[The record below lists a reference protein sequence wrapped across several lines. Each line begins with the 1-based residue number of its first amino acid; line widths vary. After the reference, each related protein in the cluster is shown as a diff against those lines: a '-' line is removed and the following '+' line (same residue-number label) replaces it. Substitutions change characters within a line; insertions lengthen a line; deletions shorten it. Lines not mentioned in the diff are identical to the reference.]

1 MGELRTMAL
10 ADADAAGRTA
20 ADLVSTVISAHP
32 TASVVAATGRSPEA
46 LYAELA
52 ARRDAGR
59 LDTSRITAIQLDEY
73 LGLERDDRRSLFG
86 WMHRCFIAPLGI
98 PDERVVQLPLV
109 GDLAAAGA
117 AFDRD
122 LAARGGVELAI
133 LGIGHNGHLGFN
145 EPPADAD
152 SATRRV
158 ELSPSTIEANA
169 SYWGDVADVPTAA
182 VTLGLAP
189 LLAARTIV
197 LVVAGRSKR
206 EILARA
212 LDGPVGP
219 DVPASLLRRAPGDV
233 TVIADRDALGDR

>member
-10 ADADAAGRTA
+10 PDAAAAGRAA
-20 ADLVSTVISAHP
+20 ADLVSGVIAAHP
-32 TASVVAATGRSPEA
+32 AASVVAATGRSPEGLSA
-46 LYAELA
+46 GLA
-52 ARRDAGR
+52 MRRDAGL

-73 LGLERDDRRSLFG
+73 LGLERDDRRSLFA
-86 WMHRCFIAPLGI
+86 WMHRRFISPLGI
-98 PDERVVQLPLV
+98 PEERVVQLPLE

-117 AFDRD
+117 AFDRR
-122 LAARGGVELAI
+122 LTARGGVDLAI

-152 SATRRV
+152 SPTRRV
-158 ELSPSTIEANA
+158 ELSSSTVEANA

-197 LVVAGRSKR
+197 LIVAGPSKR
-206 EILARA
+206 EILGRA

-219 DVPASLLRRAPGDV
+219 EVPASLLRRAAGDV